1 MINRISYFFTFQR
14 SYKDNESFIS
24 THAFGKQFEKS
35 DPDLLKA
42 RGGVNMIDESD
53 ILLERVRREV
63 DETDIRDALCKVRI
77 ACRVMRS
84 ER

>member
-1 MINRISYFFTFQR
+1 MLLASNLKTS
-14 SYKDNESFIS
+14 E
-24 THAFGKQFEKS
+24 
-35 DPDLLKA
+35 PDLFKA

-77 ACRVMRS
+77 ACRVTRS
-84 ER
+84 AR